1 LQLNLKPN
9 NLESMSHSISIL
21 GSTGSIGTQTLEV
34 ARWRGWQVVGL
45 AAGKNLDLV
54 VQQALEFKPKRVSVD
69 SSILQATRDALS
81 GIQVVSDSCEVATLA
96 CDAVVGAIPGLAG
109 LEPTRRALE
118 AGRNVALANKEAMVC
133 GGPLMWSAARAS
145 GARIT
150 PVDSEH
156 SALYQCLVGEKLE
169 DVAELILTASGGPF
183 RLAPN
188 DLSSVT
194 PEMALKHPNWVMGA
208 KVTIDSST
216 LMNKGLEVLEAMY
229 LYEIPI
235 EKIGVLVHPKSIIH
249 SLVRFNDGQIKAQL
263 GVPDMRL
270 AIQYGILAA
279 LETKPSRP
287 STPLEPLDLVGM
299 LELSKPDLNR
309 FPCLGLA
316 IEAGKRGG
324 VAPVAMNAAD
334 EIAVTAF
341 LEHKLSY
348 LGIPKLIEKVLSE
361 APIERLSWDSIFST
375 DAWARTRATELLAR
389 FQN

>member
-1 LQLNLKPN
+1 LQPNPKPN

-34 ARWRGWQVVGL
+34 VRWRGWRVAGL
-45 AAGKNLDLV
+45 AASKNLDLV
-54 VQQALEFKPKRVSVD
+54 VQQALEFQPKMVSVD
-69 SSILQATRDALS
+69 SSILAAARDALP
-81 GIQVVSDSCEVATLA
+81 GIQVVSDACEVATLEA
-96 CDAVVGAIPGLAG
+96 DAVVGAIPGLAG

-133 GGPLMWSAARAS
+133 GGPLMWAAARDS

-183 RLAPN
+183 RLAPD

-279 LETKPSRP
+279 LEDKPSRP
-287 STPLEPLDLVGM
+287 VTPLEALDLVGM

-334 EIAVTAF
+334 EIAVNAF
-341 LEHKLSY
+341 LEHQLSY
-348 LGIPKLIEKVLSE
+348 LGIPKLIEQVLSE
-361 APIERLSWDSIFST
+361 APIERLSWDSINAT
-375 DAWARTRATELLAR
+375 DAWARTRATELLKSY
-389 FQN
+389 QN

>member
-1 LQLNLKPN
+1 
-9 NLESMSHSISIL
+9 MSHSISIL

-34 ARWRGWQVVGL
+34 ARWRGWRVAGL
-45 AAGKNLDLV
+45 AAGKNLELIV
-54 VQQALEFKPKRVSVD
+54 KQALEFKPDLVSVD
-69 SSILQATRDALS
+69 MSILNQARAALPATK
-81 GIQVVSDSCEVATLA
+81 VVSDPCEVATFE

-133 GGPLMWSAARAS
+133 GGPLMWATARAS
-145 GARIT
+145 NARIK

-156 SALYQCLVGEKLE
+156 CALYQCLVGEHPS

-183 RLAPN
+183 RTVPT

-229 LYEIPI
+229 LYELPI
-235 EKIGVLVHPKSIIH
+235 EKIAVLVHPKSIIH

-279 LETKPSRP
+279 LEEHPIRP
-287 STPLEPLDLVGM
+287 ATPLAPLDLVGN
-299 LELSKPDLNR
+299 LELSKPDLER

-316 IEAGKRGG
+316 MEAGRRGG
-324 VAPVAMNAAD
+324 VAPVALNAAD
-334 EIAVTAF
+334 EIAVDAF
-341 LEHKLSY
+341 LNHKISY
-348 LGIPKLIEKVLSE
+348 LGIPKLIERVLDESPK
-361 APIERLSWDSIFST
+361 ASLSWDSIFKT
-375 DAWARTRATELLAR
+375 DTWARTRASELLGQA
-389 FQN
+389 

>member
-1 LQLNLKPN
+1 
-9 NLESMSHSISIL
+9 MSHSISIL
-21 GSTGSIGTQTLEV
+21 GSTGSIGTQTLQV
-34 ARWRGWQVVGL
+34 ARWRGWRVVGL

-54 VQQALEFKPKRVSVD
+54 VRQALEFNPKLVSVD
-69 SSILQATRDALS
+69 SSILQATRDLLPN
-81 GIQVVSDSCEVATLA
+81 IQVVSDPSEVAILES
-96 CDAVVGAIPGLAG
+96 DAVVGAIPGLAG

-133 GGPLMWSAARAS
+133 GGPLMWAAARVS

-156 SALYQCLVGEKLE
+156 SALYQCLVGEKLS

-183 RLAPN
+183 RLTPD

-270 AIQYGILAA
+270 AIQYGIMAA
-279 LETKPSRP
+279 LEDKPSRP
-287 STPLEPLDLVGM
+287 ITPLEPLDLVGM
-299 LELSKPDLNR
+299 LELAKPDLNR
-309 FPCLGLA
+309 FPCLALA

-334 EIAVTAF
+334 EIAVSAF

-348 LGIPKLIEKVLSE
+348 MGIPKLIEQVLSE
-361 APIERLSWDSIFST
+361 APIEDLSWDSINTT
-375 DAWARTRATELLAR
+375 DVWARTRATELLKS

>member
-1 LQLNLKPN
+1 
-9 NLESMSHSISIL
+9 MTYSICIL

-34 ARWRGWQVVGL
+34 ARWRGWRIAGL

-54 VQQALEFKPKRVSVD
+54 VQQALEFKPKLVSVD
-69 SSILQATRDALS
+69 PSILPQARDALT
-81 GIQVVSDSCEVATLA
+81 GIQVVADPCEVAILE

-133 GGPLMWSAARAS
+133 GGPLMWAAARAF

-156 SALYQCLVGEKLE
+156 SALYQCMVGERLE

-183 RLAPN
+183 RLAPS

-229 LYEIPI
+229 LYELPI
-235 EKIGVLVHPKSIIH
+235 EKIGVLVHPTSIIH

-279 LETKPSRP
+279 LETNPSRP
-287 STPLEPLDLVGM
+287 ATPLEALDLVGM

-324 VAPVAMNAAD
+324 VTAVAMNAAD

-348 LGIPKLIEKVLSE
+348 LGIPKLIEQVLAD
-361 APIERLSWDSIFST
+361 APIQSLSWDSIFAT
-375 DAWARTRATELLAR
+375 DSWARTRAGELLEKCKA
-389 FQN
+389 

>member
-1 LQLNLKPN
+1 
-9 NLESMSHSISIL
+9 MSHSISIL

-34 ARWRGWQVVGL
+34 ARWRDWRVVGL

-54 VQQALEFKPKRVSVD
+54 VQQVLEFKPKLVSVD
-69 SSILQATRDALS
+69 ASILEQARVALPNFR
-81 GIQVVSDSCEVATLA
+81 VVADPCEIATLES
-96 CDAVVGAIPGLAG
+96 DAVVGAIPGLAG

-145 GARIT
+145 SARIT

-156 SALYQCLVGEKLE
+156 SALYQCMVGEQIS

-183 RLAPN
+183 RLAPA

-229 LYEIPI
+229 LYEMPI

-287 STPLEPLDLVGM
+287 STPLEPLNLEGM

-309 FPCLGLA
+309 FPCLELA
-316 IEAGKRGG
+316 FEVGKRGG

-341 LEHKLSY
+341 LEHQLSY
-348 LGIPKLIEKVLSE
+348 LGIPKLIEQVLSE
-361 APIERLSWDSIFST
+361 APIEQLSWDSIKTT
-375 DAWARTRATELLAR
+375 DAWARTRATELLKS
-389 FQN
+389 FST

>member
-1 LQLNLKPN
+1 
-9 NLESMSHSISIL
+9 MSYSIAIL

-34 ARWRGWQVVGL
+34 ARWRGWRVAGL
-45 AAGKNLDLV
+45 AAGKNLELI
-54 VQQALEFKPKRVSVD
+54 VQQALEFQPVLVSVD
-69 SSILQATRDALS
+69 SSIFEQTRAALP
-81 GIQVVSDSCEVATLA
+81 GIQVVSDSCEVATLE
-96 CDAVVGAIPGLAG
+96 CNAVVGAIPGLAG

-133 GGPLMWSAARAS
+133 GGPLMWAAARAS

-150 PVDSEH
+150 PMDSEH

-183 RLAPN
+183 RTAPS

-229 LYEIPI
+229 LYEMPI
-235 EKIGVLVHPKSIIH
+235 EKIGVLIHPKSIIH
-249 SLVRFNDGQIKAQL
+249 SLVRFKDGQIKAQL
-263 GVPDMRL
+263 GIPDMRL
-270 AIQYGILAA
+270 AIQYSILAA
-279 LETKPSRP
+279 LETKPSRLE
-287 STPLEPLDLVGM
+287 TPLEPLDLVGT

-316 IEAGKRGG
+316 IGAGKRGG
-324 VAPVAMNAAD
+324 VAPVALNAAD
-334 EIAVTAF
+334 EVAVIAF
-341 LEHKLSY
+341 LAGKLSY
-348 LGIPKLIEKVLSE
+348 LGIPKLIEQVLDES
-361 APIERLSWDSIFST
+361 PIESLSWDSIHST
-375 DAWARTRATELLAR
+375 DTWARTRATELIDQL
-389 FQN
+389 

>member
-279 LETKPSRP
+279 LETNPSRP
-287 STPLEPLDLVGM
+287 STSLEPLDLVGM